1 MADNKPEETGE
12 KSKKKKGKRG
22 VLKTAGRSIKLL
34 LFLTILLLVGVLYLR
49 YGRDVTTMYQEAK
62 LLVKLSSNDTFRQT
76 ETSIIYDVE
85 GNELKSLSGEK
96 KVFYVDYKDIPQ
108 YFIDA
113 MVSVEDRKF
122 FKHKG
127 IDAEGVGRAFV
138 ALIEHKG
145 DITQGGSTI
154 TQQLAKNIFL
164 TNELTWKRKVK
175 EAFVSLEL
183 EKKYDKTKI
192 MEFYLNNI
200 YFSNGYYGIDAAS
213 KGYFQKELSDLSL
226 SQVAFL
232 CAIPN
237 NPSYY
242 DPVTNMEHTISR
254 RNKILHDMLGEGYIN
269 ELDYTR
275 GTEEEI
281 VLDPK
286 VEEHINYVETYV
298 FYSATRALMKANGF
312 EFESGFAND
321 YEKEAYEE
329 SYKTT
334 YDEWYRT
341 LFTGGY
347 RIHTSIDVGVQ
358 EQLQESLDK
367 GLADYEEKND
377 DGVYAFQGAATCINN
392 ESGMVCAVVGGRT
405 QEEVKGYT
413 LNRAFQSP
421 RQPGSSIKPLNVYTP
436 AFELGYS
443 PEKKINVLDDNGK
456 VKNTMEIKR
465 AVAKS
470 NNGVAKQIYKDLT
483 PGRCMSY
490 IKKMEFKFLVKS
502 DESVEA
508 GALGGFAYGTTTE
521 EMAAAYFAL
530 ENDGQYKA
538 PTCITSITDSAG
550 NVLFENSGETKTVY
564 DKNATRMMT
573 SVLQGV
579 LKDGGTAE
587 GFGLKDMH
595 CAGKT
600 GTTNKNYDG
609 WFCGFTPYYTT
620 AVWVGYDMPRE
631 LKELA
636 GNTYPVKIWNA
647 FMTGLHSE
655 LEDADFAEFV
665 DTYREKETT
674 EEESEEET
682 ETASRTEA
690 ETEEER
696 PSETE
701 TTTKAETETETETEA
716 TTEASEEVIWPPT
729 EATTEEPPTERPA
742 EAETTTEVT
751 ATEAS
756 TEASTEALP
765 QVQ

>member
-1 MADNKPEETGE
+1 MAE
-12 KSKKKKGKRG
+12 KEPKGKKNKG

-34 LFLTILLLVGVLYLR
+34 ILLTVLLLGGVLYLR
-49 YGRDVTTMYQEAK
+49 YGRDVITMYQEAK
-62 LLVKLSSNDTFRQT
+62 LIVKLSTSDTFRQT

-85 GNELKSLSGEK
+85 DNELKSLSGEK
-96 KVFYVDYKDIPQ
+96 KVFYVEYSDIPQ

-138 ALIEHKG
+138 ALVKHKG

-183 EKKYDKTKI
+183 EKKYNKTKI

-200 YFSNGYYGIDAAS
+200 YFGNGYYGIDAAS
-213 KGYFQKELSDLSL
+213 KGYFQKELSELTL

-242 DPVTNMEHTISR
+242 DPATNMEHTISR
-254 RNKILHDMLGEGYIN
+254 RNKILHDMLLEGYIN
-269 ELDYTR
+269 ELDHTR
-275 GTEEEI
+275 ATEEEI
-281 VLDPK
+281 VLNPK

-312 EFESGFAND
+312 EFQSDFAND
-321 YEKEAYEE
+321 YEREEYENI
-329 SYKTT
+329 YKTT
-334 YDEWYRT
+334 YDEWYKT

-347 RIHTSIDVGVQ
+347 RVHTSIDVGIQ
-358 EQLQESLDK
+358 EQLQESIDK
-367 GLADYEEKND
+367 GLADYEEKGD
-377 DGVYAFQGAATCINN
+377 DGVYAFQGAATCVNN
-392 ESGMVCAVVGGRT
+392 ETGMVCAVVGGRS
-405 QEEVKGYT
+405 QEDVKGYT

-443 PEKKINVLDDNGK
+443 PEKKVKVTDDNGN
-456 VKNTMEIKR
+456 VKNTMEIKK

-470 NNGVAKQIYKDLT
+470 NNGVAKQIYKELT
-483 PGRCMSY
+483 PNRCMSY
-490 IKKMEFKFLVKS
+490 LKKMEFKFLVKS
-502 DESVEA
+502 DESIDA
-508 GALGGFAYGTTTE
+508 GALGGFAYGSTTE
-521 EMAAAYFAL
+521 EMAAAYFAI

-538 PTCITSITDSAG
+538 PTCIKSITDSAG
-550 NVLFENSGETKTVY
+550 NVLFENTDETKMVY

-587 GFGLKDMH
+587 GYALKDMH

-600 GTTNKNYDG
+600 GTTNNNCDG
-609 WFCGFTPYYTT
+609 WFCGFTPYFTT

-636 GNTYPVKIWNA
+636 GNTYPVKIWNS
-647 FMTGLHSE
+647 FMTGLHTE
-655 LEDADFAEFV
+655 LEDVDFSEYV
-665 DTYREKETT
+665 ETYKEKETT

-682 ETASRTEA
+682 EEETTTEE
-690 ETEEER
+690 ETKEER
-696 PSETE
+696 PSTTE
-701 TTTKAETETETETEA
+701 APTTEETETETETEA
-716 TTEASEEVIWPPT
+716 SEEVLWPT
-729 EATTEEPPTERPA
+729 
-742 EAETTTEVT
+742 
-751 ATEAS
+751 TEAS
-756 TEASTEALP
+756 TEAETTEMPTEAETVTEAPTETPTELQPPSTEVSTEASEEQVLP
-765 QVQ
+765 E